1 MDALVSMLIL
11 ALAVVG
17 GRYLYEGIQIVGNF
31 VKTKLPVQ
39 AHAVALVVIQFG
51 LLQFAQ
57 WIGIAMPEALD
68 GFTPELTTAVVSAAA
83 AMGWHAISGKKQGGG
98 TS

>member
-1 MDALVSMLIL
+1 MDALVSMLL
-11 ALAVVG
+11 PVLAVIG
-17 GRYLYEGIQIVGNF
+17 GRYLYEGIQIVGSF

-57 WIGIAMPEALD
+57 WIGLAMPESLD
-68 GFTPELTTAVVSAAA
+68 GFTPELVTATVSAAI
-83 AMGWHAISGKKQGGG
+83 AMGWHSISAKKP
-98 TS
+98 